1 MRIKAY
7 GITVILSAL
16 IILIGSVTVLLID
29 NSKLNNIIEGKD
41 DQIADQSYTI
51 KTLLQDYEQ
60 DNRCK

>member
-1 MRIKAY
+1 MRITAY
-7 GITVILSAL
+7 GLTVILSAL

-29 NSKLNNIIEGKD
+29 NSKLNNIIDGKD

-51 KTLLQDYEQ
+51 DTLLQDYEQ